1 MTKTSKQLGRAMF
14 LDYFWKGKGEEGKM
28 HDGYVCFGLVLVWLM
43 FLRKLMFFWFT
54 LKFLW

>member
-43 FLRKLMFFWFT
+43 F
-54 LKFLW
+54 FLVGCFSRYPY